1 MTGRILRACA
11 VALAVLAGGVAAA
24 AGPEVQPDAATG
36 EALVQGHCNTCHGT
50 DYIVMNSPFLDEAKW
65 AAVVD
70 KMVKVFGAPIDA
82 ENQKVIVRY
91 LAGRYGV
98 APPPP

>member
-1 MTGRILRACA
+1 MTGRILRSCA
-11 VALAVLAGGVAAA
+11 AALATLAGGGALAA
-24 AGPEVQPDAATG
+24 EPDVLPGADTG
-36 EALVQGHCNTCHGT
+36 EALVQGYCNTCHGT

-70 KMVKVFGAPIDA
+70 KMVKAFGAPIDA

-91 LAGRYGV
+91 LAVRYGV
-98 APPPP
+98 APPPE